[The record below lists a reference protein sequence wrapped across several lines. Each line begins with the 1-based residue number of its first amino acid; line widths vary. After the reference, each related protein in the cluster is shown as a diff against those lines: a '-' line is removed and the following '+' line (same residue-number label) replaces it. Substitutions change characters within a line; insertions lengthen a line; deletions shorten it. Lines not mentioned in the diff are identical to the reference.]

1 MAKPTF
7 AKFGLKVDQS
17 VKKVVFN
24 EQEFEV
30 KQYLP
35 IEEKLTII
43 SDIINNSLDDNNFA
57 NPARI
62 EMYTVIEIV
71 KAYTNISFTEKQLED
86 TFKLYDLIVSSGLGK
101 LIRENMC
108 SDEFD
113 FITVTTDATISEI
126 YEYRNS
132 IFGILDTIS
141 TDYSNLKLD
150 ATEIYEQL
158 ADPTNMTLLKDVV
171 TKLG

>member
-43 SDIINNSLDDNNFA
+43 SDIINN
-57 NPARI
+57 
-62 EMYTVIEIV
+62 
-71 KAYTNISFTEKQLED
+71 
-86 TFKLYDLIVSSGLGK
+86 
-101 LIRENMC
+101 
-108 SDEFD
+108 
-113 FITVTTDATISEI
+113 TIS
-126 YEYRNS
+126 
-132 IFGILDTIS
+132 
-141 TDYSNLKLD
+141 
-150 ATEIYEQL
+150 
-158 ADPTNMTLLKDVV
+158 
-171 TKLG
+171 

>member
-7 AKFGLKVDQS
+7 AKFGLKIDQS

-35 IEEKLTII
+35 LEDKLELI
-43 SDIINNSLDDNNFA
+43 SEIINQSIDDNNFA

-62 EMYTVIEIV
+62 ELFTVIEIV
-71 KAYTNISFTEKQLED
+71 KNYTNIVFTEKQLENSL
-86 TFKLYDLIVSSGLGK
+86 KLYDLIVSSGLGK
-101 LIRENMC
+101 VIRENMC

-113 FITVTTDATISEI
+113 FITVTVDATIAEI
-126 YEYRNS
+126 YEYKNS
-132 IFGILDTIS
+132 VLGILENIQA
-141 TDYSNLKLD
+141 DYGDLKFE
-150 ATEIYEQL
+150 ASEIYDKL
-158 ADPTNMTLLKDVV
+158 ADPNNMVLLKEVL
-171 TKLG
+171 TKMG

>member
-1 MAKPTF
+1 
-7 AKFGLKVDQS
+7 
-17 VKKVVFN
+17 
-24 EQEFEV
+24 
-30 KQYLP
+30 
-35 IEEKLTII
+35 
-43 SDIINNSLDDNNFA
+43 
-57 NPARI
+57 
-62 EMYTVIEIV
+62 MYTVIEII

-113 FITVTTDATISEI
+113 FITVTTDATIAEI
-126 YEYRNS
+126 YKYRNS

-141 TDYSNLKLD
+141 EDYSNLKLD
-150 ATEIYEQL
+150 ATEIHNQL
-158 ADPTNMTLLKDVV
+158 ADPNNMALLKDVL

>member
-1 MAKPTF
+1 
-7 AKFGLKVDQS
+7 
-17 VKKVVFN
+17 
-24 EQEFEV
+24 
-30 KQYLP
+30 
-35 IEEKLTII
+35 
-43 SDIINNSLDDNNFA
+43 
-57 NPARI
+57 
-62 EMYTVIEIV
+62 
-71 KAYTNISFTEKQLED
+71 
-86 TFKLYDLIVSSGLGK
+86 
-101 LIRENMC
+101 MC

-113 FITVTTDATISEI
+113 FITVTTEATISEI